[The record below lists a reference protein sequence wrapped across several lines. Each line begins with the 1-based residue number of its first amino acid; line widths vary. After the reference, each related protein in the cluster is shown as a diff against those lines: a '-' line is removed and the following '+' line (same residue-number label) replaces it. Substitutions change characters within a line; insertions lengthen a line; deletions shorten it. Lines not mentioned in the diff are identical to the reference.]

1 MFVKVSPGTHQWK
14 LNPFY
19 LGIPPTTDHKMSM
32 KKRFS
37 NNCDKLSQII
47 NFKVGETFQTLRR
60 IDSEGCS
67 FFFCSR
73 VRMSQGFAHF
83 RITWVTVINRWIRLE
98 KIWTSKMKRD
108 RFRFL
113 IDIIIAVVSRHS
125 FTKGVVLLSQPKTT
139 AFNFL
144 FCRLISS

>member
-1 MFVKVSPGTHQWK
+1 MLKWVQELTNGSWTLSIWEFLQQLTIKCPWRNASPIIVTNYHK
-14 LNPFY
+14 LSTSK
-19 LGIPPTTDHKMSM
+19 LG
-32 KKRFS
+32 KRFRH
-37 NNCDKLSQII
+37 CDVLIQRDAVS
-47 NFKVGETFQTLRR
+47 
-60 IDSEGCS
+60 S
-67 FFFCSR
+67 FVPEWECPKDL
-73 VRMSQGFAHF
+73 HF